1 MYRQCLQLSEQVWA
15 CSFLGL
21 VKIECVKKEHKTSL
35 REHATE
41 RTVITVYLFVPLKP
55 TQTEMPSEQSLGER
69 KFVQLARMAPTVDWS
84 TENKS
89 QDMVATVGGQNCAL
103 DRFHFSEQRMGI
115 HVRQHCCIQFCHCG

>member
-21 VKIECVKKEHKTSL
+21 VKIECVKKNTTSL

-69 KFVQLARMAPTVDWS
+69 KFVQLARMAPTVD
-84 TENKS
+84 
-89 QDMVATVGGQNCAL
+89 
-103 DRFHFSEQRMGI
+103 
-115 HVRQHCCIQFCHCG
+115 